1 MDRLKQL
8 CESGVFISVQNKT
21 DIFEVDSKNFDCC
34 VSAKTG
40 SGFNALK
47 NLISESFDNN
57 VKHDDY
63 KYLIRERHEVLF
75 KGVVKS
81 LGVALSGLKQSEALE
96 LVAEELKNA
105 RSGLDEVVGKK
116 FSDDLLGDIFRGYC
130 IGK

>member
-1 MDRLKQL
+1 
-8 CESGVFISVQNKT
+8 
-21 DIFEVDSKNFDCC
+21 
-34 VSAKTG
+34 
-40 SGFNALK
+40 
-47 NLISESFDNN
+47 
-57 VKHDDY
+57 
-63 KYLIRERHEVLF
+63 LF